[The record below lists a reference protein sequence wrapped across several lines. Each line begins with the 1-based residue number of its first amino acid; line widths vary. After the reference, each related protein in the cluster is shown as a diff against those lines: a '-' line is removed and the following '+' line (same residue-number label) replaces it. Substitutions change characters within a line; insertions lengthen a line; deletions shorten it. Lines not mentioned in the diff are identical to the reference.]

1 MTHAPRTNEER
12 ALQIALE
19 ALEFYQEH
27 LERLSIH
34 VFELNG
40 EMKVDVSPGYEG
52 GAKALEALKTINEIL
67 KEEK

>member
-1 MTHAPRTNEER
+1 MTTPEAK

-40 EMKVDVSPGYEG
+40 EMKVEVSPGYEG
-52 GAKALEALKTINEIL
+52 GDKAREALAKIK
-67 KEEK
+67 KELAI